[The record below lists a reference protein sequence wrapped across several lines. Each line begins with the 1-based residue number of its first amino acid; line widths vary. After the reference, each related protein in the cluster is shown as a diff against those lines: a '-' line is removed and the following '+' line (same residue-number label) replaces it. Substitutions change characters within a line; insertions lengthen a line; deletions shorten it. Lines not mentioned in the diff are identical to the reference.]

1 MQLPRPGKYVI
12 HNPDDDKRFNF
23 KKFMRHHKPGR
34 PMWRLLLMLF
44 VLIVVYLFLQGIL
57 R

>member
-12 HNPDDDKRFNF
+12 HDPEDDKRFNF
-23 KKFMRHHKPGR
+23 RKYMRRHKPAR
-34 PMWRLLLMLF
+34 PTWRLLLILF

>member
-12 HNPDDDKRFNF
+12 HDPDEDKRFNF
-23 KKFMRHHKPGR
+23 KKYLRHHKPVR
-34 PMWRLLLMLF
+34 PAWRLALMLF
-44 VLIVVYLFLQGIL
+44 VLIIVYLFLQGIL